1 MLILCMSNLLRV
13 LDYYFFCCCDS
24 HLPENIVAAF
34 AKRLARLSLVA
45 PPEDIHI
52 ILMFIGN
59 LILRHPGLKL
69 LINNPNGENGM
80 FWSTL
85 LLK

>member
-1 MLILCMSNLLRV
+1 MYGLNHSL
-13 LDYYFFCCCDS
+13 FCLS
-24 HLPENIVAAF
+24 RHLPENIVAAF

-69 LINNPNGENGM
+69 LINNPTGDNGE
-80 FWSTL
+80 FLSVFHWQ
-85 LLK
+85 K